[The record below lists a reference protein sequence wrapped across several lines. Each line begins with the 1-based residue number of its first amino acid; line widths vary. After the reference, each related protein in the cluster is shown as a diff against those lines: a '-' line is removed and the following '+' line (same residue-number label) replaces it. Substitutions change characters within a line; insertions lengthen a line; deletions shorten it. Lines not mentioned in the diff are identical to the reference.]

1 MCATSA
7 AGPGA
12 ARRHESRSIDLP
24 LSYVCA
30 QVNILESVLFA
41 FGIAAT
47 LILMVKIQHIGVQNN
62 SSQFELEHILL
73 VVTQSG
79 VFLYSMF
86 QVKIIYMACKNKN
99 IITRGEAEI
108 C

>member
-1 MCATSA
+1 M
-7 AGPGA
+7 
-12 ARRHESRSIDLP
+12 
-24 LSYVCA
+24 
-30 QVNILESVLFA
+30 QVNVLECGLFA

-86 QVKIIYMACKNKN
+86 QVYFKLNFNWIIFKFRLTKDSLFFVCLMEKN
-99 IITRGEAEI
+99 RGHLETSIFNAI
-108 C
+108 Y